1 MGLLRIVH
9 LEINDADAK
18 LVSAELKNSAIEC
31 ELIRARSLS
40 ELTTELAQRP
50 VDIVL
55 ADRPGPAADGLRA
68 LAVARE
74 NVPGVPFI
82 FVCGTDEPDQV
93 GESLRAGATD
103 FILKDQLPRLV
114 PSIRRVIQ
122 EARTQR
128 DLQNVRRELLRHAEL
143 LDLANDAIVISD
155 SEGKISYWNRG
166 AERMY
171 GWSREEATGR
181 DVHELLQTG
190 PPEQLASV
198 LRDIAGGTPLGR
210 RDPPDS
216 PGRLGDRRLD
226 WLDPAGQRSRGLF
239 ASTQYRCDQ
248 SDRCGGSIAPE

>member
-1 MGLLRIVH
+1 MGLLQIVH
-9 LEINDADAK
+9 FETNDADAE
-18 LVSAELKNSAIEC
+18 LVGVELMNSAIEC
-31 ELIRARSLS
+31 ELIRARSLP
-40 ELTTELAQRP
+40 ELTSELAQRP

-55 ADRPGPAADGLRA
+55 ADRPGPADDGLRA
-68 LAVARE
+68 LTVARE
-74 NVPGVPFI
+74 KVPGVPFI
-82 FVCGTDEPDQV
+82 FLCGAVDSDQV

-103 FILKDQLPRLV
+103 FILKEQLPRLV

-155 SEGKISYWNRG
+155 AEDRISYWNRG

-181 DVHELLQTG
+181 DVHTLLRTG
-190 PPEQLASV
+190 PPEQLAAVMLKLQEGS
-198 LRDIAGGTPLGR
+198 PLGG

-216 PGRLGDRRLD
+216 PGRLGDRCLD
-226 WLDPAGQRSRGLF
+226 WLDPAGK
-239 ASTQYRCDQ
+239 
-248 SDRCGGSIAPE
+248 